1 MAQIRKRIQHCGKRS
16 CKNPARPKYWRSG
29 RLALRKLR
37 NLVRSGYSPR
47 EALKVWTA
55 ARKRYSGELPTLT
68 KIDRLG

>member
-1 MAQIRKRIQHCGKRS
+1 MAHIRKRIQHCGKRPRNS
-16 CKNPARPKYWRSG
+16 PAGPRYWRSG

-47 EALKVWTA
+47 EALKVWTE
-55 ARKRYSGELPTLT
+55 ARKRYYGELPTLT